1 MIINISQNNFSHMMQ
16 DDFNVKNVLSNLIL
30 MNKTESYTT
39 LILPNFSLDHY

>member
-30 MNKTESYTT
+30 MNKSPT
-39 LILPNFSLDHY
+39 LH